1 MLKAEHVG
9 FCIYWISISFYI
21 CKCLWAQALAALV
34 YIFLAYKA
42 FGLAQAVLQSPN
54 YDVAI
59 P

>member
-1 MLKAEHVG
+1 MQMFVSASTGH
-9 FCIYWISISFYI
+9 S
-21 CKCLWAQALAALV
+21 LV

-59 P
+59 PSNFVAGFKFALTFTCLE